1 MAQLHGTLDVAED
14 SISDLEDKLEENMQ
28 NDIQRDERIWK
39 TKRMQDKPYIA
50 LITVPDR
57 EKRENR
63 TGTSHRFNKLCKA
76 IAGLTES
83 EHHLIVKL
91 LKK

>member
-1 MAQLHGTLDVAED
+1 MTYREMKGYEKQ
-14 SISDLEDKLEENMQ
+14 
-28 NDIQRDERIWK
+28 
-39 TKRMQDKPYIA
+39 KRMQDKPYIA

-91 LKK
+91 LKNKKQKETLKNETR

>member
-1 MAQLHGTLDVAED
+1 
-14 SISDLEDKLEENMQ
+14 
-28 NDIQRDERIWK
+28 
-39 TKRMQDKPYIA
+39 MQDKPYIA
-50 LITVPDR
+50 LISVPDR

-63 TGTSHRFNKLCKA
+63 AGTSHRFNKLCKA

-83 EHHLIVKL
+83 ELHLIVKL